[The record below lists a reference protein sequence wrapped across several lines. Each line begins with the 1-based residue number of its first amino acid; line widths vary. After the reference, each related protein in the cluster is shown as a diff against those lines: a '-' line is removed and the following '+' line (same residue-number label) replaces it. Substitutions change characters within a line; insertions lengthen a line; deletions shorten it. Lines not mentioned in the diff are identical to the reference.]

1 MLSLL
6 NRKGHFQICECLSYL
21 FLQGAVED
29 EDEHALE
36 GVEGGEEVG
45 HDDRVL
51 VDEEE
56 AEGPGQTQQEE
67 QGDGPN
73 SP

>member
-1 MLSLL
+1 MHYTVHPSIISWYHYLL
-6 NRKGHFQICECLSYL
+6 
-21 FLQGAVED
+21 LQGTVED

-45 HDDRVL
+45 HDHCVL
-51 VDEEE
+51 IDKQK
-56 AEGPGQTQQEE
+56 AKSPCQPQQE
-67 QGDGPN
+67 QQSYGPK

>member
-1 MLSLL
+1 MYHYLL
-6 NRKGHFQICECLSYL
+6 
-21 FLQGAVED
+21 LQGTVED

-45 HDDRVL
+45 HDYRVL
-51 VDEEE
+51 VDKEE
-56 AEGPGQTQQEE
+56 AKGPRQPQQE
-67 QGDGPN
+67 QQSNGPK

>member
-1 MLSLL
+1 M
-6 NRKGHFQICECLSYL
+6 
-21 FLQGAVED
+21 ED

-45 HDDRVL
+45 HDNCVL
-51 VDEEE
+51 IDEEK
-56 AEGPGQTQQEE
+56 AKGPRQPQQE
-67 QGDGPN
+67 QQSNGPQ

>member
-1 MLSLL
+1 
-6 NRKGHFQICECLSYL
+6 
-21 FLQGAVED
+21 VED

-51 VDEEE
+51 IDKEE
-56 AEGPGQTQQEE
+56 AKSPRHSQQE
-67 QGDGPN
+67 Q
-73 SP
+73 